1 MKPNLKKIIKVS
13 TTFVTQSSYVWL
25 ASIYHITRVLSSTE
39 AFNFRFEKVGKNGKN
54 AGKRK
59 TFFVK
64 LRFFEN
70 FCELSRAAG

>member
-59 TFFVK
+59 N
-64 LRFFEN
+64 L
-70 FCELSRAAG
+70 FCEAALL